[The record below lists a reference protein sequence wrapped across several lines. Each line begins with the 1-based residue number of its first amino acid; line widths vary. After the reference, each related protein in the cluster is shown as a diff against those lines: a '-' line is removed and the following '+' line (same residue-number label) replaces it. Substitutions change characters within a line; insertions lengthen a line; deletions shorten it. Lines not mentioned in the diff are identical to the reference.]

1 MQSDR
6 PFAMPPVLRRQALVG
21 WMSRPE
27 YTHAI
32 TLMPNREDI
41 SVDLLRRMFGRF
53 CHEVD
58 QYMLG
63 VCNVQMRFSAERM
76 NMIMLPEKL
85 DLNPHLHGVADFSR
99 CFWQFRLDKPW
110 ENELPA
116 VWERCTRGAGE
127 MKIEPLKDAGFGQ
140 YSTKEALRR
149 DHDFFHSWD
158 FHSNARL
165 ADEKLKAVLES
176 IAPATKRKA
185 AARS

>member
-1 MQSDR
+1 MKSDH
-6 PFAMPPVLRRQALVG
+6 PFALSPIVRREALVE

-32 TLMPNREDI
+32 TLMPNRGDI
-41 SVDLLRRMFGRF
+41 SFDLLRRMFGRF
-53 CHEVD
+53 CREVD

-63 VCNVQMRFSAERM
+63 VRNVQMHYSVERL

-85 DLNPHLHGVADFSR
+85 DVNPHLHGVADFSR

-110 ENELPA
+110 EDELPA
-116 VWERCTRGAGE
+116 IWKGCTRSAGE
-127 MKIEPLKDAGFGQ
+127 MKIERRKGAGFGW

-149 DHDFFHSWD
+149 DHDFCHSWD
-158 FHSNARL
+158 FHPNTRL
-165 ADEKLKAVLES
+165 ADEQLKAVLES
-176 IAPATKRKA
+176 IAPSRKRKA